1 MPGPV
6 LLCADG
12 GKRSRRASDARRQPS
27 APTPAH
33 AGAGA
38 SPPANLALTIFLDQS
53 DRKAVLLVSYG
64 DWPWDD
70 NINDYSGGL
79 MFIDEPAITAL
90 RKYFKLI

>member
-1 MPGPV
+1 
-6 LLCADG
+6 
-12 GKRSRRASDARRQPS
+12 
-27 APTPAH
+27 
-33 AGAGA
+33 
-38 SPPANLALTIFLDQS
+38 LALTIFLDQS